1 MQHADQVDP
10 LYPVPPQDPIREAA
24 APGDHINA
32 LRQEAFDYV
41 PPTVN
46 KKRGAAVY
54 DTNDQAFGFAV
65 DPTSADEELSHVRW
79 VRFADRQ
86 TSSTP
91 HKPHM
96 DIPDVSGI
104 YPHEDEVGPSIGNEN
119 NVQPLSHGFVP
130 STNLDASLAAF
141 ASEFK
146 KIKEP
151 KIPKLKGGYSSDAA
165 LFFNSWSKDIQAC
178 VTGHRLSDL
187 EAIQLVKETAEGG
200 ALKEIQFYLDTS
212 PNVSYNGLM
221 SHLEVA
227 YTSGEDASIISR
239 DFYGRVQKPRESEE
253 NFADDLQVLARKLI
267 HFRPNFRYEVDNALK
282 QQYASGL
289 NDTYY
294 SSIAHGLLQQH
305 QRASFTEF
313 RSILAKVLGVRAKRT
328 KPTSVTTS
336 AVSGPANNSS
346 NNDANLTKSQK
357 KHHKWKTN
365 TQAIAEIQ
373 NKLDAAIAQN
383 QQYQEILKP
392 DALKKV
398 ITQAVASSSP
408 PKTQASTNPFNKPY
422 LGKPRPPQMMPGV
435 DGTLDPSLECRYCK
449 DKGHW
454 ANNCKKVKLKEE

>member
-10 LYPVPPQDPIREAA
+10 LYPAPPQDPIREAA

-79 VRFADRQ
+79 VHFADRQ

-104 YPHEDEVGPSIGNEN
+104 YPHEDEVGPSIGNGN
-119 NVQPLSHGFVP
+119 NIQPLSHGFVP

-151 KIPKLKGGYSSDAA
+151 KIPKLKGGYSSHAA

-239 DFYGRVQKPRESEE
+239 DFYG
-253 NFADDLQVLARKLI
+253 
-267 HFRPNFRYEVDNALK
+267 
-282 QQYASGL
+282 
-289 NDTYY
+289 
-294 SSIAHGLLQQH
+294 
-305 QRASFTEF
+305 
-313 RSILAKVLGVRAKRT
+313 
-328 KPTSVTTS
+328 
-336 AVSGPANNSS
+336 
-346 NNDANLTKSQK
+346 
-357 KHHKWKTN
+357 
-365 TQAIAEIQ
+365 
-373 NKLDAAIAQN
+373 
-383 QQYQEILKP
+383 
-392 DALKKV
+392 
-398 ITQAVASSSP
+398 
-408 PKTQASTNPFNKPY
+408 
-422 LGKPRPPQMMPGV
+422 
-435 DGTLDPSLECRYCK
+435 
-449 DKGHW
+449 
-454 ANNCKKVKLKEE
+454 